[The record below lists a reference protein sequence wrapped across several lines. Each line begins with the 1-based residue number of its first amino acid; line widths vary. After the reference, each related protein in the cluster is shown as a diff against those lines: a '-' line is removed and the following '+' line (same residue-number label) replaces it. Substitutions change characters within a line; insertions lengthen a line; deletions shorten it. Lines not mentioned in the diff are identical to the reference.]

1 LDGIVV
7 GERFDDFR
15 ACTTVLGTDAA
26 MVTPEVAFTSVA
38 GSEPTD
44 PVGNTV

>member
-7 GERFDDFR
+7 GQRFDDFW
-15 ACTTVLGTDAA
+15 ACMTVLGTDAA
-26 MVTPEVAFTSVA
+26 MVALEVAFTSVA